1 MDLKKVLKWVILIV
15 IVVIA
20 GNAFWRFVNPEVTD
34 VTPYLKMS
42 KSDLERN
49 LGIPLSDNP
58 NMVKK
63 IYAFTDGEVTVD
75 GNSENSVGIIYIDGK
90 QSGFHTDNRLYGMYG
105 VKIGDAVISLG
116 GKITYP
122 YETTFEILNDIGQGS
137 STATFY
143 QSYTRNDC
151 LVIIANDTSG
161 RVVALTYF
169 SDGKR
174 ATERL
179 SHTK

>member
-1 MDLKKVLKWVILIV
+1 MDIKKVLKWVILIC

-20 GNAFWRFVNPEVTD
+20 GDAIYNFIFPEVTD

-42 KSDLERN
+42 KSDIERN
-49 LGIPLSDNP
+49 LGVSLSDSP
-58 NMVKK
+58 NMVKR

-75 GNSENSVGIIYIDGK
+75 GNSDNNVGIIYIDGK
-90 QSGFHTDNRLYGMYG
+90 QSGFHTDNRIYGMYG

-116 GKITYP
+116 DKLTYP
-122 YETTFEILNDIGQGS
+122 SERTYEILNDVGQGS

-143 QSYTRNDC
+143 QNYTRNDC

-169 SDGKR
+169 SDGKK
-174 ATERL
+174 ATNQL
-179 SHTK
+179 SQIK